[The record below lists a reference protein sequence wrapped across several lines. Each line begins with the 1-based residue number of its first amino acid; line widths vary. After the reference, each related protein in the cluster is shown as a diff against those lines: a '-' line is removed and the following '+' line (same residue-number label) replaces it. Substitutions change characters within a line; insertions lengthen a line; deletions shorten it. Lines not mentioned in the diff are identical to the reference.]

1 MPKKPGSRIKP
12 QKAAVENETTS
23 VENKIMTEIPAVP
36 KEIPQTPI
44 KSSLKKDEIIL
55 EKKEKPQVEKESFSV
70 EAGKPKS
77 SPDKADEKTVS
88 NNPGGNPSKQKES
101 LFKRFG
107 SAIKVIKAEILVG
120 VLGLILALGQ
130 YFHSSVTVRI
140 SVAETWRDG
149 YTSEIRDHMSK
160 FRFLYKK
167 WEQNC
172 GNDQQCLKELGESM
186 DKLTHTSELYTVNL
200 GEDKYI
206 FELIC
211 EEAVPEN
218 CKTLKTDRKASLE
231 AALKYRNRLIEG
243 LNTAEAVK
251 AVAES
256 KPFFHWDIIYSDT
269 LQGRYLDIIS
279 EIEKDMR
286 GFIASYRRGTDERKT
301 KAWFVLDRPE
311 SNKGTFII
319 FGSVTA
325 FLILIL
331 LIIYYLK
338 IKYRKDSNAVE
349 ADAES

>member
-1 MPKKPGSRIKP
+1 MPKKPGPRIKP
-12 QKAAVENETTS
+12 QKVAVENATT
-23 VENKIMTEIPAVP
+23 TEIPATP
-36 KEIPQTPI
+36 KKISQTPA
-44 KSSLKKDEIIL
+44 KPSLKKDEIIL
-55 EKKEKPQVEKESFSV
+55 KKNEKPQIKKESLPV
-70 EAGKPKS
+70 EVGKPENL
-77 SPDKADEKTVS
+77 PDKADEKTVI
-88 NNPGGNPSKQKES
+88 NNPSGNPSKQKES

-130 YFHSSVTVRI
+130 YFHSSVTIRI

-167 WEQNC
+167 WEKNC
-172 GNDQQCLKELGESM
+172 GSNGQCLAELGESM
-186 DKLTHTSELYTVNL
+186 DKLTHTSQLYGVNL

-211 EEAVPEN
+211 EEATPEN
-218 CKTLKTDRKASLE
+218 CKNFRTDRKASLE

-279 EIEKDMR
+279 EIEKDMK
-286 GFIASYRRGTDERKT
+286 GFIDSYRRGTDERKT

-311 SNKGTFII
+311 SNKGTYII
-319 FGSVTA
+319 FGSITA
-325 FLILIL
+325 LLILIL
-331 LIIYYLK
+331 IIIYYLK
-338 IKYRKDSNAVE
+338 IKYRKASNAPQAG
-349 ADAES
+349 ADEI